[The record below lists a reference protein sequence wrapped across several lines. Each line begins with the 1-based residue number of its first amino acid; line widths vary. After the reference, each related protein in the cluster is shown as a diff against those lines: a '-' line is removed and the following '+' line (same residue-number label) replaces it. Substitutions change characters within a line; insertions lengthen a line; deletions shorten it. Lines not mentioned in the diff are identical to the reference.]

1 MIATHVWGFEACR
14 NQGEGSLL
22 NIIGKCV
29 GVALVQQLILLVFSN
44 AVLDGGK
51 LLAMCASS
59 IAVFWL
65 VVGFAEHRVA
75 PQGFEIALFL
85 S

>member
-1 MIATHVWGFEACR
+1 
-14 NQGEGSLL
+14 
-22 NIIGKCV
+22 
-29 GVALVQQLILLVFSN
+29 
-44 AVLDGGK
+44 VLDGGK
-51 LLAMCASS
+51 LMALCASS

-75 PQGFEIALFL
+75 PQGFEMALFL